1 MILKIVFTAIICI
14 FVSSITKKY
23 NQEISSLINVCGG
36 VVLFLFC
43 IDELSNVVIYFNE
56 LFNQVGFDSNYFELI
71 FKVLGV
77 GYIVEFTADIA
88 EDFGNSAIASKVI
101 LGGKIIICG
110 MTLPIIKNLL
120 SSLLLFLS

>member
-1 MILKIVFTAIICI
+1 MTDFSRVDRAEVYRYMGIKNGMPEKEIV
-14 FVSSITKKY
+14 SITE
-23 NQEISSLINVCGG
+23 EI
-36 VVLFLFC
+36 